1 VPSRRPCDKTKHKP
15 KCDRFD
21 WYSRLEGKKTDN
33 EVKDYSF
40 FFVTFASHEFPD
52 TMKIL
57 ITGGTGYI
65 GSHTAVELVEAGHE
79 VVLLDNLSNSYR
91 WIADRIASICGINI
105 PFYHIDLLD
114 LESVEAVFAK
124 EKGFDG
130 VIHFAALKAV
140 GESVEHPLRYYRN
153 NLDALINL
161 LQCMQ
166 QHAIV
171 NLVFSS
177 SCTVYGSA
185 ETLPVDEST
194 PLRKALSPYGNTKII
209 SESIIKDVVGSS
221 PLRGILLRYFN
232 PVGAHHSGLIGELPM
247 GVPNNL
253 MPFIAQTA
261 IGKRDMLKV
270 YGRDYPTPDGT
281 AIRDYI
287 HVTDLAKAH
296 VVAME
301 RMVTRQMKAPVEVF
315 NLGTGHGVSVLEM
328 INAFQ
333 EVNGVKVPFEFA
345 PRRPGD
351 ITAIWADA
359 SLALRELG
367 WSTRL
372 GVEEMVRSA
381 WEWERKYEG

>member
-1 VPSRRPCDKTKHKP
+1 MEHYP
-15 KCDRFD
+15 
-21 WYSRLEGKKTDN
+21 
-33 EVKDYSF
+33 F
-40 FFVTFASHEFPD
+40 FFVIFASHEFPGI
-52 TMKIL
+52 MKIL

-91 WIADRIASICGINI
+91 WIADRIAAICGVYV
-105 PFYHIDLLD
+105 PFYQVDLLD
-114 LESVEAVFAK
+114 IEAVEGFLA
-124 EKGFDG
+124 EEGGFDG

-140 GESVEHPLRYYRN
+140 GESVEYPLRYYRN

-161 LQCMQ
+161 LHCMEKHQ
-166 QHAIV
+166 ID

-177 SCTVYGSA
+177 SCTVYGAA
-185 ETLPVDEST
+185 ETLPVDESA

-209 SESIIKDVVGSS
+209 SESIIRDVAESS
-221 PLRGILLRYFN
+221 ALRSIMLRYFN

-261 IGKRDMLKV
+261 IGKRDVLKV
-270 YGRDYPTPDGT
+270 FGNDYPTPDGT

-296 VVAME
+296 VMAME

-315 NLGTGHGVSVLEM
+315 NLGTGHGISVLEM
-328 INAFQ
+328 VRAFE
-333 EVNGVKVPFEFA
+333 EVNGVKVTREFA

-367 WSTRL
+367 WSTLL
-372 GVEEMVRSA
+372 GLEDMVKSA